1 MSYFV
6 IGTWLVIALS
16 VFCFLAWE
24 IIYTKGLWYLKVI
37 SSATV
42 IALIFF
48 SVYTWREIQGTP
60 KFMKDPDGLI
70 VRSYMIK
77 DPKSGDAGKIWLW
90 VTDPNKRSEPYN
102 IEIPYSKDTHKK
114 LMENRGLSEGRAQR
128 IKRNRERDSENSNA
142 ERQFVFEEVI
152 KQVPKESQ
160 Q

>member
-6 IGTWLVIALS
+6 IGIWLALTLS
-16 VFCFLAWE
+16 VVCFLSWE

-37 SSATV
+37 SSAIV

-60 KFMKDPDGLI
+60 KFVKNPDGLI

-77 DPKSGDAGKIWLW
+77 EPKRGEEGKIWIW
-90 VTDPNKRSEPYN
+90 VTDPDRRSEPFN
-102 IEIPYSKDTHKK
+102 VEIPYSKDTHKK
-114 LMENRGLSEGRAQR
+114 LMENRSLAEGRAQR
-128 IKRNRERDSENSNA
+128 IKKSRDRDADNSEA
-142 ERQFVFEEVI
+142 ERQFIFEDVI
-152 KQVPKESQ
+152 KQVPKEQ